1 MNKSAAELSLANDF
15 IFGEVMRQPE
25 NVKPLLEA
33 VLEKKI
39 AEITYI
45 EKQQDI
51 KDGFELH
58 GVRLDISLEDSERTQ
73 YAVEMQT
80 GSAYDLERRIRYYQ
94 SSLDRRTLEVSE
106 RYRDLKS
113 SYVIFVCTEDYY
125 KRGLALYKRKSVI
138 DGAEDIVYDDGSHA
152 YILNAQFTEPNLSES
167 ALEFLRYINAKKN
180 KLSFDVSGNEY
191 LTRIDRAVEDIKS
204 DDRKV
209 ERFMTLA
216 AKLEDVRID
225 ARREGFEA
233 GIEKGMEKG
242 MEKGRVAGRAEGERS
257 AMVGLI
263 KRLLGKHK
271 TLEEIADICGMDLDE
286 VKKIAEEG

>member
-1 MNKSAAELSLANDF
+1 MSKTVEGLSIASDY

-33 VLEKKI
+33 VLGKKI

-58 GVRLDISLEDSERTQ
+58 GIRLDISLEDNEKTQ

-80 GSAYDLERRIRYYQ
+80 GSAVDLERRIRYYQ

-106 RYRDLKS
+106 HYRDLKD
-113 SYVIFVCTEDYY
+113 SYVIFICTDDYY

-138 DGAEDIVYDDGSHA
+138 EGAEDIVYEDGSHA
-152 YILNAQFTEPNLSES
+152 YILNARFTEPNLSKP
-167 ALEFLRYINAKKN
+167 ALEFLSYINAKYR
-180 KLSFDVSGNEY
+180 KLPFDVSKSEY
-191 LTRIDRAVEDIKS
+191 LKQIDRAVEDIKS

-216 AKLEDVRID
+216 AKLEDVRFI
-225 ARREGFEA
+225 AHKEGVE
-233 GIEKGMEKG
+233 E
-242 MEKGRVAGRAEGERS
+242 GRAEGRAEGHAAGRAEGEHS
-257 AMVGLI
+257 AMVGLV
-263 KRLLGKHK
+263 KRLLERQK
-271 TLEEIADICGMDLDE
+271 TLEEIADLCGLDVDE
-286 VKKIAEEG
+286 VKKIAEDK

>member
-1 MNKSAAELSLANDF
+1 MNRAVEELSLANDF

-58 GVRLDISLEDSERTQ
+58 GIRLDISLEDNEKTQ

-106 RYRDLKS
+106 RYRDLKD
-113 SYVIFVCTEDYY
+113 SYVIFICTEDYY

-138 DGAEDIVYDDGSHA
+138 EGAEDIVYEDGSHA
-152 YILNAQFTEPNLSES
+152 YILNAKFTEPNLSKP
-167 ALEFLRYINAKKN
+167 ALEFLQYINAKNSKQPY
-180 KLSFDVSGNEY
+180 DVSGSEY
-191 LTRIDRAVEDIKS
+191 LTKIDRAVEDIKA

-225 ARREGFEA
+225 AHREGEHDA
-233 GIEKGMEKG
+233 KVGMVK
-242 MEKGRVAGRAEGERS
+242 K
-257 AMVGLI
+257 
-263 KRLLGKHK
+263 LLARKQP
-271 TLEEIADICGMDLDE
+271 LEDIADICSLDLDE
-286 VKKIAEEG
+286 VKKIAEDA

>member
-1 MNKSAAELSLANDF
+1 MNKAAAELSLANDF
-15 IFGEVMRQPE
+15 IFGEVMRQPG

-113 SYVIFVCTEDYY
+113 SYVIFVCTDDYY
-125 KRGLALYKRKSVI
+125 GRGLALYKRKSVI

-216 AKLEDVRID
+216 AKLEDVRFI
-225 ARREGFEA
+225 ALREGE
-233 GIEKGMEKG
+233 
-242 MEKGRVAGRAEGERS
+242 EKGRAEGRAEGEHS
-257 AMVGLI
+257 AMAGLI
-263 KRLLGKHK
+263 KRLLERHK

>member
-1 MNKSAAELSLANDF
+1 MNKAAAELSLANDF

-58 GVRLDISLEDSERTQ
+58 GIRLDISLEDSDKTQ

-106 RYRDLKS
+106 HYRDLKS
-113 SYVIFVCTEDYY
+113 SYVIFVCTDDYY
-125 KRGLALYKRKSVI
+125 KRGLALYRRKSVI
-138 DGAEDIVYDDGSHA
+138 EGAEDIVYDDGSHA
-152 YILNAQFTEPNLSES
+152 YILNAQFTQPNINES
-167 ALEFLRYINAKKN
+167 AQEFLRYINAKKN

-216 AKLEDVRID
+216 AKLEDVRFI
-225 ARREGFEA
+225 ALREGE
-233 GIEKGMEKG
+233 
-242 MEKGRVAGRAEGERS
+242 EKGRTE
-257 AMVGLI
+257 AMVGLV
-263 KRLLGKHK
+263 KRLLKQQRSM
-271 TLEEIADICGMDLDE
+271 EDISNICGLDLDE

>member
-1 MNKSAAELSLANDF
+1 MNRAVEELSLANDF

-58 GVRLDISLEDSERTQ
+58 GIRLDISLEDNEKTQ

-106 RYRDLKS
+106 RYRDLRD
-113 SYVIFVCTEDYY
+113 SYEIFVCTEDYY
-125 KRGLALYKRKSVI
+125 KRGLVLYKRKSVI
-138 DGAEDIVYDDGSHA
+138 EGAEDIFYEDGSHA
-152 YILNAQFTEPNLSES
+152 YVLNANFTVPNMGRP
-167 ALEFLRYINAKKN
+167 ALEFLSYINAAI
-180 KLSFDVSGNEY
+180 S
-191 LTRIDRAVEDIKS
+191 TRNTVNC
-204 DDRKV
+204 
-209 ERFMTLA
+209 L
-216 AKLEDVRID
+216 
-225 ARREGFEA
+225 
-233 GIEKGMEKG
+233 
-242 MEKGRVAGRAEGERS
+242 
-257 AMVGLI
+257 LI
-263 KRLLGKHK
+263 FR
-271 TLEEIADICGMDLDE
+271 TQTT
-286 VKKIAEEG
+286 

>member
-1 MNKSAAELSLANDF
+1 MKRDVTGLSIANDF
-15 IFGEVMRQPE
+15 IFCEIMRQPE

-58 GVRLDISLEDSERTQ
+58 GIRLDISLEDEEKTQ

-80 GSAYDLERRIRYYQ
+80 GTAYDLERRIRYYQ

-106 RYRDLKS
+106 HYRDLKS
-113 SYVIFVCTEDYY
+113 SYVIFICTDDYY
-125 KRGLALYKRKSVI
+125 GRGLALYKRKSVI
-138 DGAEDIVYDDGSHA
+138 EGAEDIVYDDGSYA
-152 YILNAQFTEPNLSES
+152 YILNAQFTKPNLNPA
-167 ALEFLRYINAKKN
+167 ALEFLRYINAKRSKQ
-180 KLSFDVSGNEY
+180 SFDVSGSEY
-191 LTRIDRAVEDIKS
+191 LSRIDQAVEDIKA

-216 AKLEDVRID
+216 AKLEDVRFI
-225 ARREGFEA
+225 ALKEGE
-233 GIEKGMEKG
+233 EKGFAT
-242 MEKGRVAGRAEGERS
+242 GRTEGERD
-257 AMVGLI
+257 AKTGVV
-263 KRLLGKHK
+263 KRLLERGFSM
-271 TLEEIADICGMDLDE
+271 EETADVCSLDLDE
-286 VKKIAEEG
+286 VKKIAETE

>member
-1 MNKSAAELSLANDF
+1 
-15 IFGEVMRQPE
+15 MRQPE

-58 GVRLDISLEDSERTQ
+58 GIRLDISLEDSDKTQ

-106 RYRDLKS
+106 HYRDLKP
-113 SYVIFVCTEDYY
+113 SYVIFVCTDDYY
-125 KRGLALYKRKSVI
+125 KRGLALYRRKSVI
-138 DGAEDIVYDDGSHA
+138 EGAEDIAYYDGSHA
-152 YILNAQFTEPNLSES
+152 YILNAQFTEPNINES
-167 ALEFLRYINAKKN
+167 AQDFLRYINAKKN
-180 KLSFDVSGNEY
+180 KLSFDVSGSEY

-216 AKLEDVRID
+216 AKLQDVRW
-225 ARREGFEA
+225 EG
-233 GIEKGMEKG
+233 
-242 MEKGRVAGRAEGERS
+242 RQEGEES
-257 AMVGLI
+257 KLLANLKTMMKNLNISSDKAMDI
-263 KRLLGKHK
+263 
-271 TLEEIADICGMDLDE
+271 LEVPANDRPKYRQMLDE
-286 VKKIAEEG
+286 S

>member
-1 MNKSAAELSLANDF
+1 MSKAVEGLSIASDY

-58 GVRLDISLEDSERTQ
+58 GIRLDISLEDNEKTQ

-106 RYRDLKS
+106 HYRDLKD
-113 SYVIFVCTEDYY
+113 SYVIFICTDDYY

-138 DGAEDIVYDDGSHA
+138 EGAEDVAYEDGSHA
-152 YILNAQFTEPNLSES
+152 YILNAAFTVRNLSEP
-167 ALEFLRYINAKKN
+167 ALEFLSYINAKYR
-180 KLSFDVSGNEY
+180 KLPFDVSKSEY
-191 LTRIDRAVEDIKS
+191 LKQIDRAVEDIKS

-216 AKLEDVRID
+216 AKLEDVRFI
-225 ARREGFEA
+225 AHKEGVE
-233 GIEKGMEKG
+233 
-242 MEKGRVAGRAEGERS
+242 EGERS
-257 AMVGLI
+257 AKVSLV
-263 KRLLGKHK
+263 KRLLAKGGM
-271 TLEEIADICGMDLDE
+271 TLAEIADICVLDLDE
-286 VKKIAEEG
+286 VKKIAESE

>member
-1 MNKSAAELSLANDF
+1 MNAW
-15 IFGEVMRQPE
+15 
-25 NVKPLLEA
+25 
-33 VLEKKI
+33 
-39 AEITYI
+39 
-45 EKQQDI
+45 
-51 KDGFELH
+51 
-58 GVRLDISLEDSERTQ
+58 
-73 YAVEMQT
+73 
-80 GSAYDLERRIRYYQ
+80 
-94 SSLDRRTLEVSE
+94 
-106 RYRDLKS
+106 
-113 SYVIFVCTEDYY
+113 
-125 KRGLALYKRKSVI
+125 
-138 DGAEDIVYDDGSHA
+138 
-152 YILNAQFTEPNLSES
+152 EPNLSES
-167 ALEFLRYINAKKN
+167 AQEFLRYINAKKN

-225 ARREGFEA
+225 ARREGFEE

-271 TLEEIADICGMDLDE
+271 SLEEIADICGMDLDE

>member
-1 MNKSAAELSLANDF
+1 MKRAVEELSLANDF

-51 KDGFELH
+51 KDGYELH
-58 GVRLDISLEDSERTQ
+58 GIRLDISLEDNEKTQ

-80 GSAYDLERRIRYYQ
+80 GSAFDLERRIRYYQ

-106 RYRDLKS
+106 RYRDLKD
-113 SYVIFVCTEDYY
+113 SYVIFVCTDDYY

-138 DGAEDIVYDDGSHA
+138 EGAEDIVYEDGSHA
-152 YILNAQFTEPNLSES
+152 YILNAKFTVSNMGEP
-167 ALEFLRYINAKKN
+167 ALEFLRYINAKYR
-180 KLSFDVSGNEY
+180 KLPIDISGSGY
-191 LTRIDRAVEDIKS
+191 LTQIDRAVEDIKA

-216 AKLEDVRID
+216 AKLEDVRYITRKE
-225 ARREGFEA
+225 ALEEGRAE
-233 GIEKGMEKG
+233 GMKKG
-242 MEKGRVAGRAEGERS
+242 MEKGRAEGERD
-257 AMVGLI
+257 AKTGLV
-263 KRLLGKHK
+263 KRLLARDFS
-271 TLEEIADICGMDLDE
+271 LEDIADVCGLDLDE
-286 VKKIAEEG
+286 VKKIAEES

>member
-1 MNKSAAELSLANDF
+1 MNRLIEDLSLANDF

-58 GVRLDISLEDSERTQ
+58 GIRLDISLEDNEKTQ

-106 RYRDLKS
+106 RYRDLKD
-113 SYVIFVCTEDYY
+113 SYVIFVCTDDYY

-138 DGAEDIVYDDGSHA
+138 EDAEDIVYEDGSHA
-152 YILNAQFTEPNLSES
+152 YVLNANFTVSNMGEA
-167 ALEFLRYINAKKN
+167 ALEFLRYINAKYR
-180 KLSFDVSGNEY
+180 KLPIDISDSDY
-191 LTRIDRAVEDIKS
+191 LTQIDLAVEDIKS

-216 AKLEDVRID
+216 AKLEDIRYITRKE
-225 ARREGFEA
+225 ALEEGRAE
-233 GIEKGMEKG
+233 
-242 MEKGRVAGRAEGERS
+242 GRAEGERD
-257 AMVGLI
+257 AKVGLV
-263 KRLLGKHK
+263 KRLLARKFS
-271 TLEEIADICGMDLDE
+271 LEDIADVCGLDLDE
-286 VKKIAEEG
+286 VKKIAEES